1 MSAFVNNPFEG
12 DPDFQYLFPDKKL
25 MLDEQA
31 KPFDAKTSCWI
42 PDHKEGYLAA
52 NIISTKGEEVTV
64 HTSNNE
70 DKTVK
75 KDQVEQMNPPKFF
88 MISDMADMTYLN
100 EASVLWNLRAR
111 YTNGFIYTY
120 SGLFCV
126 VINPYRRLPIYTKNV
141 VGKYQGKR
149 RTEMPP
155 HLFSIADNAYR
166 NMLVDRENQSMLITG
181 ESGAGK
187 TENTKKVIGYFAQV
201 AAASKKEEAEAEPTE
216 TKKIEKGTLE
226 DQIVQANPVLEAY
239 GNAKTIRNNN
249 SSRFG
254 KFVRIHF
261 GTNGKIAGAD
271 IETYLLEKSRV
282 TYQQPG
288 LERDYHI
295 FYFLLSGL
303 NPDYAQKLLVDMD
316 PSKYFFINQ
325 GCLTVDGMDDK
336 EEMQAVEDSFLVLG
350 FEDTEKMALYR
361 CTTAVL
367 HFGEMKFKQRPREEQ
382 AEADGTQD
390 AEKVAFLLGV
400 NCSDMLKCLLT
411 PKVKVGSEVVTKGQ
425 NKDQVVYAVAA
436 LSKALYARFFGWLV
450 FRVNKTLDTKNKRQ
464 YFIGVLDIAGF
475 EIFQYNTFEQLCI
488 NYTNERLQQFFNHH
502 MFILEQEEYKKE
514 GIQWEFI
521 DFGMDLEQTIALIEK
536 PMGIL
541 SILEEECMFPKATD
555 KTFLAKLFENHMGK
569 SPSFGKPK
577 PQKTQ
582 TKYEPHFE
590 LYHYAGTVQYNT
602 NGWLDKNK
610 DPIQECV
617 IELMAN
623 SKEPLVSFLWR
634 EPDDDGSGTKKK
646 KKGTAYQTISATHR
660 EQLTK
665 LMVTLR
671 STHPSFVRCIIP
683 NEQKK
688 PGVLDAEL
696 VLHQLRCN
704 GVLEGIRICRKG
716 FPNRMVYPEFK
727 QRYSILAPNVI
738 PPGFVDGK
746 IASEKILAA
755 LNLGENYRIGHT
767 KVFFK
772 AGILGQLEEMRDE
785 RLSKI
790 LSNFQAR
797 VRAYMIRKNYTK
809 LQDQRVALSVIQRNI
824 RRWMSMRNWQWW
836 KLYTR
841 VKPLLTQAKQEDE
854 LRKQAEEFEKTK
866 EELAKIQKQKKEL
879 EEQNVVLLQQKNDLF
894 IQLQAGGDTVSDLE
908 EKLQLLIN
916 QKGELGD
923 SVKELEERLADL
935 ESGNED
941 LIEKQRKLEDS
952 NHDMKKNIE
961 TLELTLQK
969 AEQDKQTKDGQIR
982 TLNEEMAR
990 QDENIAKLQ
999 KDKKNL
1005 EDTIKKTQTDLA
1017 AEEDKVNHLN
1027 KLKQKLEANIDE
1039 MEENLEREKKIRADV
1054 EKAKRKVETDLKM
1067 TQETVEELERVKKD
1081 LEDAGKKKDSELSQ
1095 LTSKLEGEQNLV
1107 AQLQKKI
1114 KELQARIAELEE
1126 ELEAE
1131 RAARAKAEKQRKE
1144 LQSELDDLSQRLDEA
1159 GGATQAQIDVNKKRE
1174 AELQKL
1180 RRDLEESHLQ
1190 SEAQL
1195 SALRKKQQDSVNELS
1210 EQLDQLNK
1218 VKQKLEKE
1226 KQQFKA
1232 EADDLRGQVEHASKG
1247 RGASD
1252 KTTKAL
1258 EAQIAELQAKLDQAL
1273 REIQE
1278 LNSQKGKAQSE
1289 SSDLGRKLEEAESQL
1304 NQLTKA
1310 KQAIQKSYDE
1320 AKGSLEEESRV
1331 RAKLQGETRN
1341 LQADLGSLRDQL
1353 EEEQSSRSDLQ
1364 RLITKANNE
1373 AAEWRRKCESGEG
1386 GVSSEALE
1394 ELKRKL
1400 SVKLQETES
1409 QLEAALTKAASL
1421 EKANHRMRGELE
1433 DLSIEVERATSLSS
1447 QAEKRQR
1454 SFDKVIDEWKRK
1466 VADLQQELDRSQR
1479 ENRST
1484 AAEVYKLRAQLEES
1498 SDSIEAVRRENKNL
1512 SDEIHDLTDQ
1522 LGEGGKSVH
1531 EMDKLRRRLELE
1543 KEELQAALEEA
1554 ESALEQEEAKV
1565 ARAQQEVA
1573 QIRGDID
1580 RRIAEK
1586 EEEFESSRKNHQRAL
1601 ESMQASL
1608 EAEARG
1614 KAEALRSKKK
1624 LEQDINELEVALD
1637 NANRGRA
1644 EAEKNTKKFQVQ
1656 ISELNSA
1663 IETETRHGQEA
1674 KEQHLAA
1681 ERRAIVLAGE
1691 LEELRTQLESAERAR
1706 KAAEG
1711 ELHEASDR
1719 VSDLSSSVQ
1728 SISAHKRKLENDI
1741 QAMHADLEDH
1751 HNELKAA
1758 EDNAK
1763 RAMADAARLAEE
1775 LRHEQDHASSIEK
1788 MRRSLEGQIKDM
1800 QVRLDEAEAS
1810 SLKGGKKVI
1819 QKLETRVRE
1828 LEVELESEQRRYA
1841 EAEKNLRKE
1850 DRRMKELVAQSDE
1863 DRRLYERS
1871 NQQIEQLNQKIKT
1884 FKRQVEEAEEIAA
1897 INLAKYRKVQH
1908 DYEESEERADQA
1920 EQAMS
1925 KLRAKARSSSVTTTS
1940 KGPGGATV
1948 VMHTRTEHRETSS
1961 RTSK

>member
-1 MSAFVNNPFEG
+1 MSAFGTNPFEG

-42 PDHKEGYLAA
+42 PDHKEGFLSAQ
-52 NIISTKGEEVTV
+52 IISTKGEEVTV

-88 MISDMADMTYLN
+88 MITDMADMTYLN
-100 EASVLWNLRAR
+100 EASVLHNLRSR

-141 VGKYQGKR
+141 VLKYQGKR

-201 AAASKKEEAEAEPTE
+201 AAASSGKKEDKEDGEPEEKTE
-216 TKKIEKGTLE
+216 VKKVEKGTLE

-261 GTNGKIAGAD
+261 GPNGKIAGAD

-288 LERDYHI
+288 LERNYHI
-295 FYFLLSGL
+295 FYFLLSGY
-303 NPDYAQKLLVDMD
+303 NAAFAEKLLVELD

-325 GCLTVDGMDDK
+325 GCLGVDGMDDK
-336 EEMQAVEDSFLVLG
+336 EEMKAVEDSFLVLG
-350 FEDTEKMALYR
+350 FEDAEKEALYR
-361 CTTAVL
+361 CTAAVL

-450 FRVNKTLDTKNKRQ
+450 FRVNRTLDTKNKRQ

-514 GIQWEFI
+514 GIAWEFI

-541 SILEEECMFPKATD
+541 SILEEECMFPKASD
-555 KTFLAKLFENHMGK
+555 KTFLAKLFENHLGK

-577 PQKTQ
+577 PTKTQ
-582 TKYEPHFE
+582 LKYEPHFE
-590 LYHYAGTVQYNT
+590 LYHYAGTVGYNT

-623 SKEPLVSFLWR
+623 SKEPLVSFLWK
-634 EPDDDGSGTKKK
+634 EQEEEGGTKKK
-646 KKGTAYQTISATHR
+646 KKGSAYQTISATHR

-665 LMVTLR
+665 LMVILR

-727 QRYSILAPNVI
+727 QRYSILAPNAI

-790 LSNFQAR
+790 ISNFQAR
-797 VRAYMIRKNYTK
+797 IRGYMIRKNYTK
-809 LQDQRVALSVIQRNI
+809 LQDQRVALSLIQRNI
-824 RRWMSMRNWQWW
+824 RRWMQMRNWQWW

-841 VKPLLTQAKQEDE
+841 VKPLLNQAKQEDE

-866 EELAKIQKQKKEL
+866 EELAKVQKKNKEL

-894 IQLQAGGDTVSDLE
+894 VQLTAGGDTVSDLE
-908 EKLQLLIN
+908 EKLQLMIN
-916 QKGELGD
+916 QKGELAD

-935 ESGNED
+935 ETGNED
-941 LIEKQRKLEDS
+941 LIEKQRKLEDT
-952 NHDMKKNIE
+952 NHELKRNVE

-969 AEQDKQTKDGQIR
+969 AEQEKQTKDGQIK

-990 QDENIAKLQ
+990 QDENIGKLQ
-999 KDKKNL
+999 KDKKSL
-1005 EDTIKKTQTDLA
+1005 EETIKKTQTDLA

-1039 MEENLEREKKIRADV
+1039 MEENLEREKKVRADV
-1054 EKAKRKVETDLKM
+1054 EKAKRKIETDLKV
-1067 TQETVEELERVKKD
+1067 TQEAVEELERSKKD
-1081 LEDAGKKKDSELSQ
+1081 LEDAGKKKDTELSQ

-1159 GGATQAQIDVNKKRE
+1159 GGATQAQIDINKKRE

-1195 SALRKKQQDSVNELS
+1195 SAIRKKQQDSVNELS
-1210 EQLDQLNK
+1210 EQVDQINK

-1252 KTTKAL
+1252 KTVKAL

-1278 LNSQKGKAQSE
+1278 LNSQKSKAQAE
-1289 SSDLGRKLEEAESQL
+1289 SSDLGHKLEEAESQL
-1304 NQLTKA
+1304 NQVAKA
-1310 KQAIQKSYDE
+1310 KQALQKSFEE

-1353 EEEQSSRSDLQ
+1353 EEEQSSRGDLQ

-1409 QLEAALTKAASL
+1409 LLEAAQTKAGSL

-1433 DLSIEVERATSLSS
+1433 DLSVEVERATSISS

-1466 VADLQQELDRSQR
+1466 VADLQAELEKAQR
-1479 ENRST
+1479 ENRGT

-1498 SDSIEAVRRENKNL
+1498 HDAIESVRRENKNL
-1512 SDEIHDLTDQ
+1512 SDEIHDLTEQ

-1531 EMDKLRRRLELE
+1531 EIDKQRRRLELE

-1565 ARAQQEVA
+1565 ARAQQ
-1573 QIRGDID
+1573 DW
-1580 RRIAEK
+1580 RRL
-1586 EEEFESSRKNHQRAL
+1586 EETSIVVSLRKKKSSRAL
-1601 ESMQASL
+1601 
-1608 EAEARG
+1608 AR
-1614 KAEALRSKKK
+1614 
-1624 LEQDINELEVALD
+1624 I
-1637 NANRGRA
+1637 
-1644 EAEKNTKKFQVQ
+1644 T
-1656 ISELNSA
+1656 SELWS
-1663 IETETRHGQEA
+1663 RCRRVLKRKH
-1674 KEQHLAA
+1674 A
-1681 ERRAIVLAGE
+1681 ERR
-1691 LEELRTQLESAERAR
+1691 
-1706 KAAEG
+1706 
-1711 ELHEASDR
+1711 
-1719 VSDLSSSVQ
+1719 
-1728 SISAHKRKLENDI
+1728 KLCV
-1741 QAMHADLEDH
+1741 A
-1751 HNELKAA
+1751 
-1758 EDNAK
+1758 
-1763 RAMADAARLAEE
+1763 
-1775 LRHEQDHASSIEK
+1775 
-1788 MRRSLEGQIKDM
+1788 RRSL
-1800 QVRLDEAEAS
+1800 
-1810 SLKGGKKVI
+1810 
-1819 QKLETRVRE
+1819 
-1828 LEVELESEQRRYA
+1828 
-1841 EAEKNLRKE
+1841 N
-1850 DRRMKELVAQSDE
+1850 
-1863 DRRLYERS
+1863 
-1871 NQQIEQLNQKIKT
+1871 KT
-1884 FKRQVEEAEEIAA
+1884 
-1897 INLAKYRKVQH
+1897 
-1908 DYEESEERADQA
+1908 
-1920 EQAMS
+1920 
-1925 KLRAKARSSSVTTTS
+1925 
-1940 KGPGGATV
+1940 
-1948 VMHTRTEHRETSS
+1948 
-1961 RTSK
+1961 